1 MYPVRESLRKGDSIM
16 GEKENTR
23 SLFQPFRQI
32 NPGVE
37 HLIGMLIEYRAA
49 VEQYRLHHT
58 GDDERQTLLDQCE
71 HKIEEAERALL
82 FNGWFRKKIFV
93 AWDLF
98 HQIVADLILCMEA
111 PELSAYGRKLIGDIR
126 LSSLPDTTKTDSI
139 LRLDNSL
146 KKLDEPDPNK
156 ADIDRARHVARTETR
171 TLNTHVDSLFWDIW
185 TRKFI
190 CLIYT
195 ALLFLTLLFFLNRYD
210 ARNGF
215 DITSIDNIALL
226 GAMGGLLSGI
236 FSGDIQSI
244 AKGHFWVST
253 LYYSLV
259 RPVQGVLAAMA
270 MFWMLQ
276 SQYLIRIEP
285 PLDEGSGIFA
295 NHPGCRGRSTPPA
308 WRTYTS
314 AKRRTAAFNIYSAQ
328 KKAESG
334 HKTSVI
340 VLNAAEG
347 KQIYLYVLVLL
358 LAGFSGDK
366 LLKTVSD
373 KVTGRLFTEAEKTK
387 EAK

>member
-1 MYPVRESLRKGDSIM
+1 M
-16 GEKENTR
+16 GENEKTK
-23 SLFQPFRQI
+23 SLFQPFRQV

-49 VEQYRLHHT
+49 VEQFRLHHT
-58 GDDERQTLLDQCE
+58 GDDKRQALLDLCE
-71 HKIEEAERALL
+71 HKLEEAERSLL
-82 FNGWFRKKIFV
+82 STGWFRKKIFV

-98 HQIVADLILCMEA
+98 HQTAADLVLCMEA

-126 LSSLPDTTKTDSI
+126 LSSLSDATKTDAI
-139 LRLDNSL
+139 LRLDSSL
-146 KKLDEPDPNK
+146 KKLDKADPEE
-156 ADIDRARHVARTETR
+156 ADIDRARHVIRTETC
-171 TLNTHVDSLFWDIW
+171 TLNTHVDNLFWDIW

-195 ALLFLTLLFFLNRYD
+195 ALLFLILLFFLNRYD
-210 ARNGF
+210 TRNGF
-215 DITSIDNIALL
+215 DITSIGNIALL
-226 GAMGGLLSGI
+226 GAMGGLVSGI

-259 RPVQGVLAAMA
+259 RPVQGMLAAMA

-285 PLDEGSGIFA
+285 PLTEGSRIFA
-295 NHPGCRGRSTPPA
+295 NHSGCGGRSTTP
-308 WRTYTS
+308 TQNMYTS
-314 AKRRTAAFNIYSAQ
+314 AKHRSAAFNIYSAQ
-328 KKAESG
+328 KKPESA

-347 KQIYLYVLVLL
+347 KQIYLYMLVLL

-373 KVTGRLFTEAEKTK
+373 KVTGRLFVEAEKTK
-387 EAK
+387 ESK

>member
-1 MYPVRESLRKGDSIM
+1 ME
-16 GEKENTR
+16 EKEKTR
-23 SLFQPFRQI
+23 SLFQPFRQM

-37 HLIGMLIEYRAA
+37 HLVGMLMEYRAA
-49 VEQYRLHHT
+49 IEEYRLHLK
-58 GDDERQTLLDQCE
+58 GDAERKALLDLCE

-82 FNGWFRKKIFV
+82 FNGRFRVKIFV

-98 HQIVADLILCMEA
+98 HQIAADLILCMEA

-126 LSSLPDTTKTDSI
+126 LSSLPDTTKTDAI

-146 KKLDEPDPNK
+146 KKLDGQNPD
-156 ADIDRARHVARTETR
+156 ATDLDRARHVARTETR

-195 ALLFLTLLFFLNRYD
+195 GLLLLHLLVFLNRYS
-210 ARNGF
+210 AGTGF
-215 DITSIDNIALL
+215 DITCISNVALL

-259 RPVQGVLAAMA
+259 RPVQGALAAMA

-276 SQYLIRIEP
+276 SQYLIKIEP
-285 PLDEGSGIFA
+285 PLDEGSSIFT
-295 NHPGCRGRSTPPA
+295 NLSSGRGKSSTS
-308 WRTYTS
+308 TLKQVKS
-314 AKRRTAAFNIYSAQ
+314 AKTSGEAFTNNSSGKQNASEKRTSL
-328 KKAESG
+328 
-334 HKTSVI
+334 I
-340 VLNAAEG
+340 VLNSAAG
-347 KQIYLYVLVLL
+347 KQGYLYVLVLL

-373 KVTGRLFTEAEKTK
+373 KVTGRLFAEAEKTK
-387 EAK
+387 ESK